1 MKSIVINR
9 MYAGSYL
16 ESNLGHEVI
25 NMFQA
30 DNGKHYL
37 YLNPTGRLSDN
48 AQKADSMLLVRYI
61 GNKSVEILAMAKNLK
76 LVPGADLPLT
86 DSIYEY
92 IPKIYNAQHQYITKQ
107 NITYGGVSILSIFQ
121 GSYQRNIF
129 ISYEVSDKDFFVPR
143 NKKRIILRYKDAS
156 YTDDYMKAENTE
168 VISLHGHNFNPH
180 LQPQYIFPQ
189 KTGIGDS
196 DSDILNRIINDGSL
210 WQLSNEKVIIPID
223 ADTPCCRP
231 SLFDICGIQYN
242 ENCFSNALYHFMMK
256 YRQLWREFFKHVL
269 NVDLGPDFTASRE
282 VDTSIKGHLNS
293 GGRIDLLL
301 KGKDTLLIIENKI
314 KSDINKV
321 DEDVQLNQTQL
332 DRYWIYGEYMV
343 RIHGLKVQKAV
354 LLVPDYNI
362 PNIKNHNY
370 TIIRYSQVCEF
381 LKTRDEV
388 FGDPDFHALYC
399 AMLRHSHKYVSD
411 MLYADM
417 KCRFLRRI
425 QSQLKQTN
433 KY

>member
-1 MKSIVINR
+1 M
-9 MYAGSYL
+9 
-16 ESNLGHEVI
+16 
-25 NMFQA
+25 
-30 DNGKHYL
+30 
-37 YLNPTGRLSDN
+37 
-48 AQKADSMLLVRYI
+48 
-61 GNKSVEILAMAKNLK
+61 
-76 LVPGADLPLT
+76 
-86 DSIYEY
+86 
-92 IPKIYNAQHQYITKQ
+92 
-107 NITYGGVSILSIFQ
+107 SILSIFQ

-143 NKKRIILRYKDAS
+143 NKKRIILRYKDAAD
-156 YTDDYMKAENTE
+156 TDGYMKAENTE

-282 VDTSIKGHLNS
+282 VDTSIKGHRNS

-417 KCRFLRRI
+417 KCSFLRRI
-425 QSQLKQTN
+425 QSQLK
-433 KY
+433 